1 MLDLARALPQV
12 LQQMNLGERLREG
25 RIMDLWPEVVGPT
38 VAERSRPVK
47 CRDGVLT
54 VAVSSSVWLQQLTM
68 MRQEIVRLF
77 AERIGKGAITEI
89 SFTAH
94 GYSEWG
100 SDPVLATL
108 KPRAT
113 TKLQL
118 GDKLPDAQQHHLDE
132 AVKEIPDDGLRLRA
146 ARMIAKAQLRQEAL
160 KAKGWKPCVQCG
172 ELQDRGRPLCIVCET
187 AQNSV
192 AGGYTPEGRTE
203 TADGQGA
210 S

>member
-1 MLDLARALPQV
+1 MLELSRSLPQV

-25 RIMDLWPEVVGPT
+25 RIMDLWADVVGAT

-89 SFTAH
+89 VFTAR
-94 GYSEWG
+94 GWSERDE
-100 SDPVLATL
+100 DPILPTL
-108 KPRAT
+108 KPRTVA
-113 TKLQL
+113 KLTL
-118 GDKLPDAQQHHLDE
+118 DKPLPAPQQQHLE
-132 AVKEIPDDGLRLRA
+132 AAVREIPDEALRERA

-160 KAKGWKPCVQCG
+160 KAKGWQPCGQCG
-172 ELQDRGRPLCIVCET
+172 ELHDRGKPLCIVCET
-187 AQNSV
+187 ANNTV
-192 AGGYTPEGRTE
+192 AGAYTPEGRTE
-203 TADGQGA
+203 TTDQPE
-210 S
+210 